1 MKYSFTYS
9 TLCIIIEL
17 ETNKGEVYMEQ
28 ILSEVLEGIAEWKM
42 EVASIAKRYEKEYQH
57 INPEVS
63 TTYNFKI
70 DNYNNMD
77 IHYIIQLYFNDNQN
91 VVEEEYVIEEANS
104 IWDMEEIITEIF
116 DRLFK
121 QVIEDAY

>member
-42 EVASIAKRYEKEYQH
+42 EVTSIAKRYEKEYQH
-57 INPEVS
+57 INPEIS

-77 IHYIIQLYFNDNQN
+77 IHYIIQLYFNDNQSM
-91 VVEEEYVIEEANS
+91 VEESYVIEVANS
-104 IWDMEEIITEIF
+104 IWDMEEIITEIL

-121 QVIEDAY
+121 RVIEDAY